1 MEDKPLV
8 SIVVITYNSSL
19 YVEETLD
26 SVISQTYPYYE
37 IIVSDDCS
45 TDNTIEIC
53 QQWIQTHSEFGK
65 RIELIQAKENT
76 GVAGNCNRGIAA
88 TKGAWV
94 KFVAGDDILLPN
106 CLEDNIE
113 YARNNSDSKI
123 IFSDYLLFNNSG
135 GQRKVWKSNRKS
147 QIKEFFEL
155 NAKEQ
160 HKRLLKKNVLP
171 GPTSFLDG
179 EIIRKYGFNEKYK
192 FMEDTPL
199 WIKLTGNG
207 YRIYFMNKET
217 MMYRQHESLSKSSKR
232 FFSPLFYSSNVL
244 FFWNE
249 RVNFI
254 REYNLNDAYQYNRKA
269 FFMCDVADLLF
280 NNRRNAFTNVLYK
293 TIYWFVKHC
302 MNFKF

>member
-1 MEDKPLV
+1 MEERPLV
-8 SIVVITYNSSL
+8 SIVVITFNSSL

-26 SVISQTYPYYE
+26 SVVNQTYPNYE

-53 QQWIQTHSEFGK
+53 QQWIQAHSDCGK
-65 RIELIQAKENT
+65 RIELVQAEMNT
-76 GVAGNCNRGIAA
+76 GVAGNCNRGLAE

-106 CLEDNIE
+106 CLEDNVKNVI
-113 YARNNSDSKI
+113 NNTEAKI
-123 IFSDYLLFNNSG
+123 VFSDYLLFRNEKG
-135 GQRKVWKSNRKS
+135 KRKVWKNSRRNQTKG
-147 QIKEFFEL
+147 FFEL
-155 NAKEQ
+155 DAMEQ
-160 HKRLLKKNVLP
+160 QKQLLRKNVLP
-171 GPTSFLDG
+171 GPTSFLNG
-179 EIIRKYGFNEKYK
+179 EVIRMYGFNEKYK

-249 RVNFI
+249 RVKYI

-269 FFMCDVADLLF
+269 FFMSEVADLLF
-280 NNRRNAFTNVLYK
+280 NNHRNAITNVLYK
-293 TIYWFVKHC
+293 TIYWFVNHC